1 MARTYTLQSTAA
13 RGGGLEAWNDGTW
26 NNFSDRDKYRVGQT
40 LTMIG
45 PSIYAP
51 IYATYY
57 TFDAATL
64 ASLASKPIVSVTLNL
79 TVVSGVIPR
88 STATIYPIG
97 YKYTTVTGGTGSNA
111 AWQRSN
117 EAQTDAGTYAAGYVR
132 TTGNDQTANNTPISI
147 SLGTHVPKYGVVI
160 GPESGTQY
168 DMTILLASSATLTI
182 VTNEYAINYNKG
194 ANGTGTNITDI
205 KTHGTAL
212 TLRGAIFSRTGYNQ
226 TGWSTSD
233 GGSKAYN
240 LSASYTANADATLYP
255 YWQKITYQVSYNANG
270 GSGAPA
276 AQTKTYGVKL
286 TLSSTV
292 PTRTNYIFQGWATS
306 ASGAVAYQP
315 GGTYTANAAVTLYA
329 IWKLSAS
336 TLSSVTSIVNIGS
349 SGTASWNILNASYTY
364 KLEIT
369 CSDAPKVTVNVA
381 ANTSSASFKIP
392 TTWYS
397 YFASATSGTATAK
410 LSTYNGSTLVGTS
423 TKTFTVAVASSV
435 KPTISAFTVNPSS
448 SNSTVNGWGV
458 FVQGYSKA
466 NLSVTA
472 SAGTGASITSIAFS
486 GVGVSKNSLETIAE
500 SPVLTISGSTSYTVT
515 VTDSRGRTATSTATR
530 YINPYANPAI
540 SKLEAVRCL
549 SDGTQSDTEGTYLKA
564 RQTFTYSPVNKGITG
579 SSITAKNSLS
589 IKRVDYKRNSASS
602 WTTGISSAVSGT
614 SWSSVFGSGNIDI
627 AYSYDVRLTVQDA
640 LGTLNAAVLTINVP
654 PVTGFHLGFKNDR
667 ARFGGVC
674 EKAGLQIDWPAE
686 MNSTLDITP
695 RRCYMTPSTTGWYR
709 VLYFNVSSAN
719 LSTTLGGGVVRI
731 DICVNAGYENHTI
744 YLRPSTAS
752 GPMFVEEYSTCVT
765 LQVKK
770 IRYATDGSNNG
781 FVDIYI
787 NRSSA
792 ANVGVSFGISTS
804 RFAHQSSFVAA
815 TTITPVA
822 DSPSGETIVTEYT
835 FSENGTGDLNVN
847 GIVTGQGF
855 AYLLFGVGNLIPR
868 NTDCNTLLAEGK
880 YTCPSVAVCDTLSN
894 APFTSVAFGMFVFRV
909 AAVERFIQ
917 AAVQS
922 STNFVIK
929 LRQYNGTSWTAWK
942 TLTPS

>member
-13 RGGGLEAWNDGTW
+13 RGGGLEGWREGTW
-26 NNFSDRDKYRVGQT
+26 NDFSDRDQYRAGQ
-40 LTMIG
+40 LSG
-45 PSIYAP
+45 SR

-57 TFDAATL
+57 MFDAATL
-64 ASLASKPIVSVTLNL
+64 AFLASKPIVSVTLTL
-79 TVVSGVIPR
+79 TVVSGIIPR
-88 STATIYPIG
+88 STATYYPIG
-97 YKYTTVTGGTGSNA
+97 YKYTTVTGGAGSNT

-117 EAQTDAGTYAAGYVR
+117 EAQTAEGTYTAGYVR
-132 TTGNDQTANNTPISI
+132 TTTSSDQTANNTPISI
-147 SLGTHVPKYGVVI
+147 SLSTNVPKYGVVI
-160 GPESGTQY
+160 GPGSGSQY
-168 DMTILLASSATLTI
+168 DMGIFLASSATLTI
-182 VTNEYAINYNKG
+182 VTNEYTINYNKG
-194 ANGTGTNITDI
+194 ANGTGTNVTDI

-233 GGSKAYN
+233 GGSKTYN

-276 AQTKTYGVKL
+276 AQTKEYGVNL

-336 TLSSVTSIVNIGS
+336 TLSSVTSTVNIGS
-349 SGTASWNILNASYTY
+349 SGTASWNILNTAYTY

-369 CSDAPKVTVNVA
+369 CGSAPTVTVNVA
-381 ANTSSASFKIP
+381 ANTSSASFTIP

-397 YFASATSGTATAK
+397 YFSNATSGTATAK

-486 GVGVSKNSLETIAE
+486 GVGVSKNSLETTAE

-564 RQTFTYSPVNKGITG
+564 RQTFTYSPVDKGTTG

-589 IKRVDYKRNSASS
+589 IKRVDYKRHDTSS

-614 SWSSVFGSGNIDI
+614 SWSSVFGGGNIDI

-654 PVTGFHLGFKNDR
+654 PITGFHLGFKNDR

-674 EKAGLQIDWPAE
+674 EKAGLQIDWPTE
-686 MNSTLDITP
+686 INNTLDITP
-695 RRCYMTPSTTGWYR
+695 RRCYATLSSEGWYR
-709 VLYFNVSSAN
+709 VLTFNSDSAN
-719 LSTTLGGGVVRI
+719 NSNGYAGSTI
-731 DICVNAGYENHTI
+731 DFNIGYKGQNETHKISLHIVNGKIKFDCEN
-744 YLRPSTAS
+744 SVS
-752 GPMFVEEYSTCVT
+752 YSQ
-765 LQVKK
+765 LIDK
-770 IRYATDGSNNG
+770 IRYTING
-781 FVDIYI
+781 AVGYVDLHILGECPGLYVDFI
-787 NRSSA
+787 VHDQPTKQYQYVA
-792 ANVGVSFGISTS
+792 ANFVGVS
-804 RFAHQSSFVAA
+804 A
-815 TTITPVA
+815 
-822 DSPSGETIVTEYT
+822 SPSGETIVVEYT
-835 FSENGTGDLNVN
+835 FSGT
-847 GIVTGQGF
+847 
-855 AYLLFGVGNLIPR
+855 AYSKTV
-868 NTDCNTLLAEGK
+868 LAEGTANGWDYIL
-880 YTCPSVAVCDTLSN
+880 YTDKTIDATRNITDTVSN
-894 APFTSVAFGMFVFRV
+894 YTTVNGFYGYYIANIVTPFTMANADYYIGTEWLIGNGFAVPAGVMSKTTTKFNAYALGTASGSQSVSLTMH
-909 AAVERFIQ
+909 
-917 AAVQS
+917 
-922 STNFVIK
+922 IK
-929 LRQYNGTSWTAWK
+929 GTIA
-942 TLTPS
+942 

>member
-13 RGGGLEAWNDGTW
+13 RGGGLEAWREGTW
-26 NNFSDRDKYRVGQT
+26 NDFSDRDQYRAGQ
-40 LTMIG
+40 LSG
-45 PSIYAP
+45 SR

-57 TFDAATL
+57 MFDAATL
-64 ASLASKPIVSVTLNL
+64 ASLASKPIVSVTLNI
-79 TVVSGVIPR
+79 TVVSGIIPR
-88 STATIYPIG
+88 STATYYPIG
-97 YKYTTVTGGTGSNA
+97 YKYTTVTGGTGSNT

-117 EAQTDAGTYAAGYVR
+117 EAQTDKGTYTAGYVR
-132 TTGNDQTANNTPISI
+132 TTTSSDQTANNTPISI
-147 SLGTHVPKYGVVI
+147 SLSTHVPKYGVVI
-160 GPESGTQY
+160 GPGSGTQY
-168 DMTILLASSATLTI
+168 DTAIFLASSATLTI
-182 VTNEYAINYNKG
+182 VTNEYTINYNKG
-194 ANGTGTNITDI
+194 ANGTGTNVTDI

-226 TGWSTSD
+226 AGWSTSD

-255 YWQKITYQVSYNANG
+255 YWQKITYQVSYNSNG

-276 AQTKTYGVKL
+276 AQTKEYGVNL

-306 ASGAVAYQP
+306 SSGAVAYQP

-336 TLSSVTSIVNIGS
+336 TLSSVTSTVNIGS
-349 SGTASWNILNASYTY
+349 SGTASWNILNSGYTY

-369 CSDAPKVTVNVA
+369 CGSAPTVTVNVA
-381 ANTSSASFKIP
+381 ANTSSASFTIP

-472 SAGTGASITSIAFS
+472 SAGTGAIITSIAFS
-486 GVGVSKNSLETIAE
+486 GVGVSKNSLETTAE

-564 RQTFTYSPVNKGITG
+564 RQTFTYSAVDKNTTG
-579 SSITAKNSLS
+579 GSITAKNSLS
-589 IKRVDYKRNSASS
+589 IKRVDYKRHDASS

-614 SWSSVFGSGNIDI
+614 SWSSVFGGGNIDI

-654 PVTGFHLGFKNDR
+654 PITGFHLGFKNDR

-674 EKAGLQIDWPAE
+674 EKAGLQIDWP
-686 MNSTLDITP
+686 MDITP
-695 RRCYMTPSTTGWYR
+695 RRCYATLSSAGWYR
-709 VLYFNVSSAN
+709 VLRYKAADSGDVMGGWGLVVDFNIQRVTSSENHSVTMRCVSGGNVSF
-719 LSTTLGGGVVRI
+719 
-731 DICVNAGYENHTI
+731 VNESSKSFSQYIT
-744 YLRPSTAS
+744 
-752 GPMFVEEYSTCVT
+752 
-765 LQVKK
+765 K
-770 IRYATDGSNNG
+770 IRYTYDSTNLIAY
-781 FVDIYI
+781 VDIYY
-787 NRSSA
+787 NTSNANMTGVDFTVHGPAFRTQSA
-792 ANVGVSFGISTS
+792 VTAESL
-804 RFAHQSSFVAA
+804 QSVAA
-815 TTITPVA
+815 
-822 DSPSGETIVTEYT
+822 SPSGET
-835 FSENGTGDLNVN
+835 
-847 GIVTGQGF
+847 
-855 AYLLFGVGNLIPR
+855 
-868 NTDCNTLLAEGK
+868 
-880 YTCPSVAVCDTLSN
+880 
-894 APFTSVAFGMFVFRV
+894 V
-909 AAVERFIQ
+909 AAEYSFSANTEADGSVVGASGFTPDEIDVKRSGRVVYVHFYVQNVSI
-917 AAVQS
+917 AAN
-922 STNFVIK
+922 TNTIIGALSGVPFPKKNIRWLAGGGAHAYDATTPVYAI
-929 LRQYNGTSWTAWK
+929 LGPSGNIAVTS
-942 TLTPS
+942 PSAISAVNITISYIV

>member
-13 RGGGLEAWNDGTW
+13 RGGGLEAWREGTW
-26 NNFSDRDKYRVGQT
+26 NNFSDRAQYRAGQ
-40 LTMIG
+40 LNG
-45 PSIYAP
+45 SR

-57 TFDAATL
+57 MFDAATL

-79 TVVSGVIPR
+79 TVVSGIIPR
-88 STATIYPIG
+88 STATFYPIG
-97 YKYTTVTGGTGSNA
+97 YKYTTVTGGSGSNT

-117 EAQTDAGTYAAGYVR
+117 EAQTDKGTYAAGYVR
-132 TTGNDQTANNTPISI
+132 TTGNDQTASNTPISI
-147 SLGTHVPKYGVVI
+147 SLSTHVPKYGVVI
-160 GPESGTQY
+160 GPGSGTQY
-168 DMTILLASSATLTI
+168 DTAIFLASSATLTI
-182 VTNEYAINYNKG
+182 VTNEYTINYNKG
-194 ANGTGTNITDI
+194 ANGTGTNVTDI

-276 AQTKTYGVKL
+276 AQTKEYGVNL
-286 TLSSTV
+286 TLSSTL

-329 IWKLSAS
+329 IWKLSSS
-336 TLSSVTSIVNIGS
+336 TLSSVTSTVNIGS
-349 SGTASWNILNASYTY
+349 SGTASWNILNSGYTY

-369 CSDAPKVTVNVA
+369 CGSAPTVTVNVA
-381 ANTSSASFKIP
+381 ANTSSASFTIP

-397 YFASATSGTATAK
+397 YFANATSGTATAK

-486 GVGVSKNSLETIAE
+486 GVGVSKNSLETTAE

-564 RQTFTYSPVNKGITG
+564 RQTFTYSAVDKNTTG
-579 SSITAKNSLS
+579 GSITAKNSLS
-589 IKRVDYKRNSASS
+589 IKRVDYKRHDTSS

-614 SWSSVFGSGNIDI
+614 SWSSVFGGGNIDI

-654 PVTGFHLGFKNDR
+654 PITGFHLGFKNDR

-674 EKAGLQIDWPAE
+674 EKAGLQIDWP
-686 MNSTLDITP
+686 LDITT
-695 RRCYMTPSTTGWYR
+695 RRCYATLSSEGWYR
-709 VLYFNVSSAN
+709 VCKTADISGTIIDFSIGRPYGSSPAEAHRI
-719 LSTTLGGGVVRI
+719 SFYVVGGGKSAFLNETSDSNTLLVDKIRCTNGGEFSYF
-731 DICVNAGYENHTI
+731 DIHY
-744 YLRPSTAS
+744 TAS
-752 GPMFVEEYSTCVT
+752 SSNQVLVYFDVSGKGQENQSTVAEQ
-765 LQVKK
+765 LQ
-770 IRYATDGSNNG
+770 I
-781 FVDIYI
+781 
-787 NRSSA
+787 
-792 ANVGVSFGISTS
+792 
-804 RFAHQSSFVAA
+804 
-815 TTITPVA
+815 VA
-822 DSPSGETIVTEYT
+822 DSPSGETVLTEYT
-835 FSENGTGDLNVN
+835 FATNRRSLLTTNIFRIRRTYSNITISSNNGYVLLDSFANMGVSSQNYCLGFHIVGWSGFSTYGFQIMRGSNGTD
-847 GIVTGQGF
+847 F
-855 AYLLFGVGNLIPR
+855 YL
-868 NTDCNTLLAEGK
+868 AA
-880 YTCPSVAVCDTLSN
+880 SVAGTFGS
-894 APFTSVAFGMFVFRV
+894 FTVEYWFADL
-909 AAVERFIQ
+909 AA
-917 AAVQS
+917 
-922 STNFVIK
+922 
-929 LRQYNGTSWTAWK
+929 
-942 TLTPS
+942 

>member
-13 RGGGLEAWNDGTW
+13 RGGGLEAWREGTW
-26 NNFSDRDKYRVGQT
+26 NNFSDRDQYRAGQ
-40 LTMIG
+40 LSG
-45 PSIYAP
+45 SR

-57 TFDAATL
+57 MFDAATL
-64 ASLASKPIVSVTLNL
+64 SSLASKPIVSVTLNL
-79 TVVSGVIPR
+79 TVVSGIIPR
-88 STATIYPIG
+88 STATFYPIG
-97 YKYTTVTGGTGSNA
+97 YKYTTVTGGAGSNT

-117 EAQTDAGTYAAGYVR
+117 EAQTAAGTYTAGYVR
-132 TTGNDQTANNTPISI
+132 TTTSSDQTANNTPVSI
-147 SLGTHVPKYGVVI
+147 SLSTHIPKYGVVI
-160 GPESGTQY
+160 GPGSGTQY
-168 DMTILLASSATLTI
+168 DTAIFLASSATLTI
-182 VTNEYAINYNKG
+182 VTNEYTINYNKG
-194 ANGTGTNITDI
+194 ANGTGTNVTDI

-233 GGSKAYN
+233 GGAKAYN
-240 LSASYTANADATLYP
+240 LSASYTANADATFYP

-276 AQTKTYGVKL
+276 AQTKEYGVNL
-286 TLSSTV
+286 TLSSTA

-306 ASGAVAYQP
+306 SSGAVAYQP

-336 TLSSVTSIVNIGS
+336 TISSVTSTVNIGS

-369 CSDAPKVTVNVA
+369 CGSAPTVTVNVA
-381 ANTSSASFKIP
+381 ANTSSASFTIP

-397 YFASATSGTATAK
+397 YFSSATSGTATAK

-435 KPTISAFTVNPSS
+435 KPTISAFAVNPSS

-486 GVGVSKNSLETIAE
+486 GVGVSKNSLETTAE

-515 VTDSRGRTATSTATR
+515 VTDSRGRSATSTATR

-549 SDGTQSDTEGTYLKA
+549 SNGTQSDTEGTYLKA
-564 RQTFTYSPVNKGITG
+564 RQTFTYSPVDKGTTG

-589 IKRVDYKRNSASS
+589 IKRVDYKRHDTSS

-614 SWSSVFGSGNIDI
+614 NWSSVFGGGNIDI

-654 PVTGFHLGFKNDR
+654 PITGFHLGFKNDR

-674 EKAGLQIDWPAE
+674 EKPGLQIDWPTE
-686 MNSTLDITP
+686 INNTLDITP
-695 RRCYMTPSTTGWYR
+695 RRCSALLSSAGWYR
-709 VLYFNVSSAN
+709 VMKIAGNRGAWSSAIDFCITRAFN
-719 LSTTLGGGVVRI
+719 STNNEVHSIKMLQTFTVAPSF
-731 DICVNAGYENHTI
+731 VNE
-744 YLRPSTAS
+744 AS
-752 GPMFVEEYSTCVT
+752 KTNALNVAA
-765 LQVKK
+765 
-770 IRYATDGSNNG
+770 IRYTVDGNG
-781 FVDIYI
+781 VGYVDIRYDA
-787 NRSSA
+787 NSA
-792 ANVGVSFGISTS
+792 NTVTVDFTVHANPAQQPNFTAEQLQEVE
-804 RFAHQSSFVAA
+804 A
-815 TTITPVA
+815 
-822 DSPSGETIVTEYT
+822 SPSGETVLTEYEFASNTNGVVTSSFTTSKGSVYAYRSGDMVTVT
-835 FSENGTGDLNVN
+835 F
-847 GIVTGQGF
+847 
-855 AYLLFGVGNLIPR
+855 VGNSTTWTEDEVFMTIADGIRPAM
-868 NTDCNTLLAEGK
+868 NIDF
-880 YTCPSVAVCDTLSN
+880 VAYI
-894 APFTSVAFGMFVFRV
+894 GRQ
-909 AAVERFIQ
+909 AVIVRINQ
-917 AAVQS
+917 
-922 STNFVIK
+922 
-929 LRQYNGTSWTAWK
+929 NGNIVLWIGS
-942 TLTPS
+942 TLTGNQRLYFSATYPILH